1 MENVVTKQG
10 PEITGTEVAYDGYFK
25 INKHT
30 IKDGEVEYTREV
42 FDRGNA
48 VAAIVYDTVK
58 EKYLFTKQWRPG
70 AEGDMIE
77 IVAGSLDIEGE
88 KPEEALKREIVE
100 EMGYKVDLINHLKDF
115 YVSPG
120 GCSEVCSLYY
130 VEVSEKVGN
139 GGGIDNENIEVIE
152 VDYLG
157 PVGTLFWNM
166 DIENGGQMI
175 PPYQLIDAKSII
187 AVSMVE
193 INRVLGDMA
202 DVLTQAKMR
211 SL

>member
-1 MENVVTKQG
+1 MENVVKNG
-10 PEITGTEVAYDGYFK
+10 PEVTDIKAVYDGYFK
-25 INKHT
+25 VNELS
-30 IKDGEVEYTREV
+30 IKDGDNEYTREV
-42 FDRGNA
+42 FERGNA

-70 AEGDMIE
+70 AQGDMIE

-88 KPEEALKREIVE
+88 KPEEALKREIIE
-100 EMGYKVDLINHLKDF
+100 EMGYKVDLINHLRDF

-130 VEVSEKVGN
+130 VEVSEKVAE
-139 GGGIDNENIEVIE
+139 GGGIDNENIEVVE

-157 PVGTLFWNM
+157 PTGTLFWNM
-166 DIENGGQMI
+166 DGGQMI
-175 PPYQLIDAKSII
+175 PPYQLIDAKSIV
-187 AVSMVE
+187 AVGMVE
-193 INRVLGDMA
+193 VNRILGDMA

-211 SL
+211 SF

>member
-1 MENVVTKQG
+1 MENVVTNG
-10 PEITGTEVAYDGYFK
+10 PEVLNKETVYDGYFK
-25 INKHT
+25 IDKLT
-30 IKDGEVEYTREV
+30 IKDGDSEYTREV
-42 FDRGNA
+42 FNRGNA
-48 VAAIVYDTVK
+48 VAGIVYDTVK
-58 EKYLFTKQWRPG
+58 KKYLFTKQWRPG

-130 VEVSEKVGN
+130 VEVSEKVAE

-157 PVGTLFWNM
+157 PMGTLFWNM
-166 DIENGGQMI
+166 DEGQMI
-175 PPYQLIDAKSII
+175 PPYQLIDAKSIV

-193 INRVLGDMA
+193 VNRILGDMA
-202 DVLTQAKMR
+202 DVLTQARMR
-211 SL
+211 SF